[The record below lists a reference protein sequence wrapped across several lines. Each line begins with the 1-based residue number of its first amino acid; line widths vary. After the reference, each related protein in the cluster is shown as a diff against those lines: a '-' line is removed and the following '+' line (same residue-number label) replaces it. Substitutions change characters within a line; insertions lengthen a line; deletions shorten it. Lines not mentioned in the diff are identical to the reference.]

1 MMGSPRTTSKLP
13 PPLPLHLVEARVI
26 VALEQHAYL
35 LDDGRVAYQALSC
48 LIRPEVGDHVLVAT
62 CPNDASYILHVLHRA
77 DAKQVQLSV
86 PGAETLRVEQAR
98 IELAATES
106 IALDSLADVEISAAT
121 GTLNLAARNLFTT
134 AQDSLVENVG
144 QFVGRADRY
153 LLEVSELLRLHG
165 QQAIVTAE
173 EDVKVDGERISM
185 G

>member
-1 MMGSPRTTSKLP
+1 MGASQTTNKLP
-13 PPLPLHLVEARVI
+13 QPLPLHLLEARVI

-62 CPNDASYILHVLHRA
+62 CQNDASYILHVLHRT

-86 PGAETLRVEQAR
+86 PGAEMLRIEQAR
-98 IELAATES
+98 IQLTAIES
-106 IALDSLADVEISAAT
+106 IALDALSDVEIRAAT
-121 GTLNLAARNLFTT
+121 GTLNLAARNLFTS
-134 AQDSLVENVG
+134 AQDTLVENVG

-153 LLEVSELLRLHG
+153 LLEVNELLCLHG
-165 QQAIVTAE
+165 QHAIITAD